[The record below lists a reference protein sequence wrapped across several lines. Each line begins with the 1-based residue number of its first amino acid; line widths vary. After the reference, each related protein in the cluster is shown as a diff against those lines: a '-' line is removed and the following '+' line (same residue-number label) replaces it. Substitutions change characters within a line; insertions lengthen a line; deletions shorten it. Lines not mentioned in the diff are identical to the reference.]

1 MAGILERRQS
11 IHRNLRGQQQLNGDL
26 QSQINRVQPLVN
38 LGLVSAM
45 IAHEINNILT
55 PLGNYAQLSLN
66 NPDDIELAQKAN
78 LKTVKNSERATKIL
92 QAMLAMAN
100 GQRQEKIESPLKA
113 MVDEIFVCLARDFGK
128 DGIKVTIDIDD
139 ELTAWVDRICFQQ
152 VLMNLILNAREAF
165 FASAQ
170 PGQRPR
176 NGSLIISASSQPDS
190 VAIEVTDNAGGIG
203 DENIESIFEPFF
215 TTKNGSGAL
224 KKAGAGLG
232 LPFCKRIVNAHGGTI
247 DVTSQPGQ
255 GTTFTITLPNNE
267 NTNGVF

>member
-1 MAGILERRQS
+1 MTRILERRQS
-11 IHRNLRGQQQLNGDL
+11 IHRNLSGQKKLNDSL
-26 QSQINRVQPLVN
+26 QSQIDRVQPLVN

-78 LKTVKNSERATKIL
+78 RKTVKNSERATKIL

-100 GQRQEKIESPLKA
+100 GQRQEKTETPVKA
-113 MVDEIFVCLARDFGK
+113 MVEEIFVCLARDFGK
-128 DGIKVTIDIDD
+128 DGIKVTIDVDD
-139 ELTAWVDRICFQQ
+139 EMTAWVDGICFQQ

-165 FASAQ
+165 FASVE

-176 NGSLIISASSQPDS
+176 NGSLTISASLQSDS
-190 VAIEVTDNAGGIG
+190 VVIEVADNAGGIE
-203 DENIESIFEPFF
+203 DENIASIFEPFF
-215 TTKNGSGAL
+215 TTKNGDNAL

-232 LPFCKRIVNAHGGTI
+232 LPFCKRIVESCDGTI
-247 DVTSQPGQ
+247 GVTSQPGE
-255 GTTFTITLPNNE
+255 GTTFTITMPNSD
-267 NTNGVF
+267 NTSGVI